1 MYTNAEKQ
9 KIEQVIAVFQD
20 YIHTAQNVYGQPS
33 CEIIWSDKMKCY
45 VLLLNYNMT
54 ETINEK
60 DLFAIPIHSAEE
72 LYAELIYELAH
83 EVYAKYNFAEL
94 HPEEISAETM
104 QQAQTEI
111 VEYLAPYLQALPEYQ
126 ELAMQTIIKQGKI
139 YTDQTIKQF
148 PIE

>member
-9 KIEQVIAVFQD
+9 KIEQVIAVFQE

-33 CEIIWSDKMKCY
+33 CEIIWSDKIECY
-45 VLLLNYNMT
+45 VLLLNYSMT

-83 EVYAKYNFAEL
+83 EIYAKYNFAEL
-94 HPEEISAETM
+94 QPEEISEETM
-104 QQAQTEI
+104 HHAQTEI

-126 ELAMQTIIKQGKI
+126 ELAMQKVIDEGKI
-139 YTDQTIKQF
+139 YTDANI
-148 PIE
+148 IL

>member
-20 YIHTAQNVYGQPS
+20 YIHNAQNVYGQPS

-45 VLLLNYNMT
+45 VLLLNYSMT

-60 DLFAIPIHSAEE
+60 DLFSIPIYSAEE

-83 EVYAKYNFAEL
+83 EIYAKYNFAEL

-104 QQAQTEI
+104 HHAQTEI

-139 YTDQTIKQF
+139 YTDRTITE
-148 PIE
+148 IVE

>member
-1 MYTNAEKQ
+1 MYTNTEKQ

-20 YIHTAQNVYGQPS
+20 YIHNAQNLYGQTS

-45 VLLLNYNMT
+45 VLLLNYSMT

-83 EVYAKYNFAEL
+83 KVYAKYNFAEL

-104 QQAQTEI
+104 HQAQTEI

-139 YTDQTIKQF
+139 YTDKTIME
-148 PIE
+148 IVE

>member
-33 CEIIWSDKMKCY
+33 CEIMWVNKMQCY
-45 VLLLNYNMT
+45 VLLLNYSMT

-60 DLFAIPIHSAEE
+60 DLFAIPIQSAEE
-72 LYAELIYELAH
+72 LYADLIYELAH

-94 HPEEISAETM
+94 QPEEISDETM
-104 QQAQTEI
+104 HQAQTEI
-111 VEYLAPYLQALPEYQ
+111 VEHLTPYLQALPEYQ

-139 YTDQTIKQF
+139 YTDKTIME
-148 PIE
+148 IVE

>member
-1 MYTNAEKQ
+1 MYTNTEKQ

-45 VLLLNYNMT
+45 VLLLNYSMT

-60 DLFAIPIHSAEE
+60 DLFSIPIHSAEE

-83 EVYAKYNFAEL
+83 EVYDKYNFA
-94 HPEEISAETM
+94 
-104 QQAQTEI
+104 
-111 VEYLAPYLQALPEYQ
+111 
-126 ELAMQTIIKQGKI
+126 
-139 YTDQTIKQF
+139 
-148 PIE
+148 

>member
-9 KIEQVIAVFQD
+9 KIEQVIAVFQE

-45 VLLLNYNMT
+45 VLLLNYSMT

-60 DLFAIPIHSAEE
+60 DMFAIPIHSAEE
-72 LYAELIYELAH
+72 LYAELIYELAY
-83 EVYAKYNFAEL
+83 EIYAKYNFAEL
-94 HPEEISAETM
+94 QPEEISEETM
-104 QQAQTEI
+104 HQAQTEI
-111 VEYLAPYLQALPEYQ
+111 VEHLTPYLQALPEYQ

-139 YTDQTIKQF
+139 YTDKTIME
-148 PIE
+148 IVE

>member
-20 YIHTAQNVYGQPS
+20 YIHTAQNLYGQPS
-33 CEIIWSDKMKCY
+33 CEIIWSDKIECY
-45 VLLLNYNMT
+45 VLLLNYSMT

-83 EVYAKYNFAEL
+83 EIYAKYNFAEL
-94 HPEEISAETM
+94 QPEEISEEAM
-104 QQAQTEI
+104 QQAQTKI

-126 ELAMQTIIKQGKI
+126 ELAMQKVIDEGKI
-139 YTDQTIKQF
+139 YTDANI
-148 PIE
+148 IL

>member
-20 YIHTAQNVYGQPS
+20 YIHNAQNVYGQPS
-33 CEIIWSDKMKCY
+33 CEIIWSEKMKCY
-45 VLLLNYNMT
+45 VLLLNYSMT

-60 DLFAIPIHSAEE
+60 DLFAIPIQSAEE
-72 LYAELIYELAH
+72 LYADLIYELIH

-94 HPEEISAETM
+94 QPEEISDETM
-104 QQAQTEI
+104 HQAQTEI
-111 VEYLAPYLQALPEYQ
+111 VEHLTPYLQALPEYQ

-139 YTDQTIKQF
+139 YTDRTITE
-148 PIE
+148 IVE

>member
-20 YIHTAQNVYGQPS
+20 YVHTAQNVYGQPS

-45 VLLLNYNMT
+45 VLLLNYSMT

-60 DLFAIPIHSAEE
+60 DLFSIPIHSAEE

-83 EVYAKYNFAEL
+83 KVYAKYNFAEL
-94 HPEEISAETM
+94 QPEEISEETM

-111 VEYLAPYLQALPEYQ
+111 VEHLTPYLQALPEYQ

-139 YTDQTIKQF
+139 YTDKTIME
-148 PIE
+148 IVE

>member
-45 VLLLNYNMT
+45 VFLLNYSMT
-54 ETINEK
+54 ETISEK
-60 DLFAIPIHSAEE
+60 DLFSIPIHSAEE

-94 HPEEISAETM
+94 HPEEILDETM

-111 VEYLAPYLQALPEYQ
+111 VEYLAPYSQALPEYQ
-126 ELAMQTIIKQGKI
+126 ALAMQTIIKQGKI
-139 YTDQTIKQF
+139 YTDRTITE
-148 PIE
+148 IVE